1 MHGEARANWL
11 EFAGVPSLADS
22 DFFAKPTSD
31 VVIMTKADLAHAVE
45 FDEAA
50 LRNIQAVRQGTEVFK
65 LSAKTGEGMK
75 DYLQFFENRRTKSRA
90 AAAV

>member
-1 MHGEARANWL
+1 MHGGARANWL
-11 EFAGVPSLADS
+11 ESARSLHSQIQISLAQ
-22 DFFAKPTSD
+22 PTAD